1 MSVYYT
7 VVIRILDPY
16 KERSFKLG
24 ELASV
29 AANLTDQLSL
39 RTPDRRVGPITVR
52 TIRYYQSMGLVDPPE
67 LPSKYPPGSGS
78 RGREGLYSFHHLL
91 QVLVVRRC
99 QVEGAKLETIKDA
112 IDMDMLS
119 WNDTE
124 ALEKAL
130 ELDLE
135 MLREEPYPPAV
146 AEAHLRRVATKAGL
160 FSWSGLMGGESEC
173 RLSSADARA
182 VMEHEIIPGVRVT
195 IDPSRVKDPDEVL
208 KRIANAVKH

>member
-1 MSVYYT
+1 M
-7 VVIRILDPY
+7 IRILDPY

-29 AANLTDQLSL
+29 AAGLADQLSL

-135 MLREEPYPPAV
+135 MLGDEVYPPAV
-146 AEAHLRRVATKAGL
+146 AEAHLRRIATKAGL
-160 FSWSGLMGGESEC
+160 FSWSGLSNAGSG
-173 RLSSADARA
+173 RRPQVADTRA

-195 IDPSRVKDPDEVL
+195 IDPSRVKNPDEVL
-208 KRIANAVKH
+208 KRIANAVKR